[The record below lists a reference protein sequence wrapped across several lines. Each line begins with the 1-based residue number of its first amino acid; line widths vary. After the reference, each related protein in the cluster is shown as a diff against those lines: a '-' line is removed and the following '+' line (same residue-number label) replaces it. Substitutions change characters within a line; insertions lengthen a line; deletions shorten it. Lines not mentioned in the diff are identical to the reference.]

1 MASTDQPSWSDI
13 AAWYDDLLVAGSGPH
28 ATALECLGRLVP
40 DVRELDVV
48 DVACGQGLA
57 ARLLADRGARV
68 AVDSSAAM
76 IAHARQ
82 HGSPGETPIEYV
94 VDDAEALAQL
104 DDARFDGATCQL
116 GLMDIADLDGALC
129 AIARVLRPTGW
140 LAFVIAHPCF
150 LAPNAQLADGPDG
163 RPAVT
168 VTDYFH
174 ERFWRSTNPQGVR
187 RAGNHHR
194 MLSTYLNALTAAGFA
209 IEHTEEPAADELLA
223 TQQPLY
229 AEVPIFFAARTAY
242 GTWSVPEPSR
252 ATSRRVWAAGSTVRR
267 DGAASSHAAPGSGRR
282 RRTHTA
288 FRRCRATRRVSPAA
302 ARATGADGRGR
313 RDEPHAGD
321 LLRLTESHGP
331 GHPYPRRRW
340 PHRTTPATTSSW
352 SGAGRPVARWPTG

>member
-1 MASTDQPSWSDI
+1 MPPRRPSVGGRLTAIASTDQPPWSDI

-68 AVDSSAAM
+68 VAVDSSAAM

-94 VDDAEALAQL
+94 VDDAEALTQL

-116 GLMDIADLDGALC
+116 GLMDIANLDGARR
-129 AIARVLRPTGW
+129 AIARVLRPAGW

-150 LAPNAQLADGPDG
+150 LAPDAQFADGPDG

-174 ERFWRSTNPQGVR
+174 ERFWRSTKPQGVR

-194 MLSTYLNALTAAGFA
+194 MLSTYLNALTTAGFA
-209 IEHTEEPAADELLA
+209 
-223 TQQPLY
+223 TQLPLY
-229 AEVPIFFAARTAY
+229 AAVPIFFAAR
-242 GTWSVPEPSR
+242 
-252 ATSRRVWAAGSTVRR
+252 
-267 DGAASSHAAPGSGRR
+267 
-282 RRTHTA
+282 
-288 FRRCRATRRVSPAA
+288 AA
-302 ARATGADGRGR
+302 ARHVVGT
-313 RDEPHAGD
+313 
-321 LLRLTESHGP
+321 
-331 GHPYPRRRW
+331 
-340 PHRTTPATTSSW
+340 
-352 SGAGRPVARWPTG
+352 